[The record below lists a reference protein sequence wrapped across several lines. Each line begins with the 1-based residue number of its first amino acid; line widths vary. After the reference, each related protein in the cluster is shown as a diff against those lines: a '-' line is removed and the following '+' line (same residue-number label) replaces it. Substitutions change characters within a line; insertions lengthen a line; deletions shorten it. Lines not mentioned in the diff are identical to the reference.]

1 MADSDRPWQTGAT
14 EAERWDGYLDLRTGM
29 LRTLSAE
36 PIATAEKL
44 REFEDGRVEDRRIE
58 FLDEPFQ
65 GDFDLPHL
73 QAIHRHLFQDVY
85 PWAGEIRTVG
95 ISKGGQGFLPPEH
108 VGFVVDGAAR
118 LMRDDGMLRPGMET
132 DKWSSL
138 LAERFN
144 DVNEAHPFREGNGR
158 TQRLYFDQVAEAGGK
173 TIHWNVLTKE
183 QNIAVSHA
191 ARDGD
196 LAPLREALSVMVTDR
211 MDPLAL
217 QRAKQ
222 AAEAMRASSATRSG
236 PSQARGAGAG
246 ERAYYGRDGRTNGPG
261 TTGPRRDGYGR

>member
-1 MADSDRPWQTGAT
+1 MVESARPWQTGAT
-14 EAERWDGYLDLRTGM
+14 ESERWDGYLDLRTGL
-29 LRTLSAE
+29 LRTLSVE
-36 PIATAEKL
+36 PITTPEQL

-58 FLDEPFQ
+58 FLDEPFR

-108 VGFVVDGAAR
+108 VGFVVNGAAR
-118 LMRDDGMLRPGMET
+118 LMSEDGMLQPGMDT
-132 DKWSSL
+132 ARWSGL

-173 TIHWNVLTKE
+173 MIHWNVLTKE

-196 LAPLREALSVMVTDR
+196 LTPLRDAFSVMVTDR
-211 MDPLAL
+211 MDPLAM
-217 QRAKQ
+217 QRANQ
-222 AAEAMRASSATRSG
+222 AAEAMRASSAPRNRQA
-236 PSQARGAGAG
+236 QARDAGAG
-246 ERAYYGRDGRTNGPG
+246 ERAYYGRDGRPG
-261 TTGPRRDGYGR
+261 TAGPQRNGYER